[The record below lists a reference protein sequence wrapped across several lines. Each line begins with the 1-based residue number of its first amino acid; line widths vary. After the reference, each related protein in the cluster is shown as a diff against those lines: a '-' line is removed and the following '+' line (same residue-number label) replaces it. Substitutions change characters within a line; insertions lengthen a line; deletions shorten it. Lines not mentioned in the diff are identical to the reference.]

1 MREKGKKLFDDPDF
15 GPKYK
20 GDLAKD
26 SIYDGEIPTGYPKP
40 KDMEWLR
47 LKEIS
52 QSKAPE
58 FIDDGA
64 DTNDVI

>member
-52 QSKAPE
+52 
-58 FIDDGA
+58 
-64 DTNDVI
+64 

>member
-15 GPKYK
+15 GPKYP
-20 GDLAKD
+20 GDLAHD
-26 SIYDGEIPTGYPKP
+26 SIYDGDIPTGYPQP
-40 KDMEWLR
+40 KDMDWLR
-47 LKEIS
+47 PSEIS
-52 QSKAPE
+52 KSKPPE